1 MGSLGFRW
9 PGSRGKLHQRS
20 SCTSHCRCKE
30 SQSRCSRHISCLRKC
45 RCCRLRANSYCS
57 GTGNRIVRVR
67 SVARQRSRV
76 FLGPQQSWCSPN
88 PFAPA
93 SSSRGLSTLFQ
104 GSHGQQRARGI
115 PYLFRSDWSL
125 RWLDVCFC
133 TDASEKGFAFAVRQG
148 CRELA
153 SAVGLVSER
162 TRFKRS
168 SRSIRAR
175 SRALRSIAP
184 DVGSDCSS
192 SDENEVPLA

>member
-20 SCTSHCRCKE
+20 FCTSHCRCKE

-88 PFAPA
+88 PLRQLQVRADFPLCFKGATA
-93 SSSRGLSTLFQ
+93 NKERGEFRTSSAVIGACVGLMF
-104 GSHGQQRARGI
+104 
-115 PYLFRSDWSL
+115 
-125 RWLDVCFC
+125 
-133 TDASEKGFAFAVRQG
+133 
-148 CRELA
+148 A
-153 SAVGLVSER
+153 SARMRQKKVSRSRFVKDVVSWPRQLV
-162 TRFKRS
+162 S
-168 SRSIRAR
+168 SRSGQG
-175 SRALRSIAP
+175 SRGVPGPSVLRSIAP